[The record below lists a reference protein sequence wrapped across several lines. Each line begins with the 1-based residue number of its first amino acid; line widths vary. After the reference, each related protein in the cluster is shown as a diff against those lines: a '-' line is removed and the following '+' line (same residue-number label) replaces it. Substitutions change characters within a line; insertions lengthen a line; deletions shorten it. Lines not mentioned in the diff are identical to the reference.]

1 MMPVSV
7 LVLTFN
13 EDKNIANCLRS
24 IVNWSDDVVV
34 LDSFSTDHTR
44 DIVLSHPGVRFLERA
59 FDGYAKQR
67 NYALQEIEYKH
78 PWLLMIDADEQLTP
92 ELAKEITE
100 AMSSVDSGTALFRM
114 RRKDYFMGKWL
125 RHSSGYPTW
134 FGRLMR
140 IGSVWIDREINEEYH
155 TSDKIV
161 ELDGHLLHYPFNK
174 GIKDWIE
181 KHNRYSTM
189 EAELLVSKQA
199 KPVLRDLFAVDSV
212 KRRVAIK
219 AVVYSLPF
227 RPLVIFCLLYFFR
240 LGFLDGKAGYL
251 FCRLRMMYER
261 MISIKVL
268 ELNRRREGES
278 V

>member
-181 KHNRYSTM
+181 KHN
-189 EAELLVSKQA
+189 
-199 KPVLRDLFAVDSV
+199 
-212 KRRVAIK
+212 
-219 AVVYSLPF
+219 
-227 RPLVIFCLLYFFR
+227 
-240 LGFLDGKAGYL
+240 
-251 FCRLRMMYER
+251 
-261 MISIKVL
+261 
-268 ELNRRREGES
+268 
-278 V
+278 